1 MNSTMTKNAPEW
13 EAFDEKEPDQFTWFA
28 KVKKGL
34 SCTQGTGP
42 QHKEETE
49 TIERLESKI
58 KEQKME
64 VAMDASILQ
73 KPEVR
78 SEETSKA

>member
-1 MNSTMTKNAPEW
+1 MNSTVTKNASEW
-13 EAFDEKEPDQFTWFA
+13 EAFDETEPDQFAWFA

-34 SCTQGTGP
+34 SCMQGTEP
-42 QHKEETE
+42 KQEEET
-49 TIERLESKI
+49 ERLESNKQT
-58 KEQKME
+58 KKME

-73 KPEVR
+73 KHEIR